1 MVGSGGVPDGTG
13 AGDPVLDSAV
23 LAEASNR
30 YEAGDLL
37 AALQLLDTVV
47 EQAGG
52 RSEDVE
58 VGAALLA
65 QATMLREAGRAADG
79 DAALRAAV
87 ALVDKASAPARSMLR
102 PLLLIEQGIRAKL
115 AGQFELAERLLAEAA
130 ELSRDRPRMLAPVLA
145 NLGDLFLHR
154 GRMDD
159 ARRCL
164 EQALAVATDSGDTAT
179 EPRT

>member
-1 MVGSGGVPDGTG
+1 MPSFESVC
-13 AGDPVLDSAV
+13 
-23 LAEASNR
+23 
-30 YEAGDLL
+30 AGDLL

-52 RSEDVE
+52 RSDVK

-65 QATMLREAGRAADG
+65 QATMLREAGRAADS

-87 ALVDKASAPARSMLR
+87 ALVDKASAPTRSMLR

-130 ELSRDRPRMLAPVLA
+130 ELSSDRPRMLAPVLA

-154 GRMDD
+154 AQMRQCPPLPGT
-159 ARRCL
+159 
-164 EQALAVATDSGDTAT
+164 ALWPLLRTTVTHAT

>member
-52 RSEDVE
+52 RSDVE

-115 AGQFELAERLLAEAA
+115 AANSSLRSACSPR
-130 ELSRDRPRMLAPVLA
+130 RP
-145 NLGDLFLHR
+145 
-154 GRMDD
+154 
-159 ARRCL
+159 
-164 EQALAVATDSGDTAT
+164 S
-179 EPRT
+179 